1 MGWARKRY
9 GPVATHRGGGNAF
22 MGRPPPSRNSATQAQ
37 PNSAMP
43 PAMIAAPA
51 TGAYKAGRWMN
62 RSAERA
68 HAASSAGSA
77 TVNAPAYATRP
88 ATPLS
93 GASARARELPILPLR
108 QGRSGAPPGSA
119 TWFPRDPGY
128 APVLFVI
135 LPAPPR
141 A

>member
-22 MGRPPPSRNSATQAQ
+22 MGSPPPSRNSATQAQ

-43 PAMIAAPA
+43 PTVIATPA
-51 TGAYKAGRWMN
+51 AGAYKAGRWMN

-77 TVNAPAYATRP
+77 AVNAPAYATRA
-88 ATPLS
+88 ATPLR
-93 GASARARELPILPLR
+93 GASVRAKSEEHTSEL
-108 QGRSGAPPGSA
+108 
-119 TWFPRDPGY
+119 
-128 APVLFVI
+128 
-135 LPAPPR
+135 
-141 A
+141 